1 MLADTAVLSRG
12 GRTPT
17 AADFAAL
24 AAEPRTVKL
33 HQVSAGEAKKIVLG
47 FQQSAPGFIVMF
59 TLLVSFTAGGALL
72 AAERRLGTL
81 RRLASSPISRTAVVT
96 GKFGSRFVLGLIQMS
111 FAMLAAKWLL
121 AVNWG
126 GPRLWAV
133 LMLLIVYTALCAA
146 LSVLLGSVVRSE
158 SQSIGL
164 GVIASNILAALG
176 GCWWPI
182 EITPPA
188 MQQFSLVMPTGW
200 AMHGLHR
207 LLNYG
212 SSPVSVFPHVLA
224 LAAATLLAGWI
235 AVRRFEFR

>member
-1 MLADTAVLSRG
+1 M
-12 GRTPT
+12 
-17 AADFAAL
+17 
-24 AAEPRTVKL
+24 
-33 HQVSAGEAKKIVLG
+33 
-47 FQQSAPGFIVMF
+47 
-59 TLLVSFTAGGALL
+59 
-72 AAERRLGTL
+72 
-81 RRLASSPISRTAVVT
+81 
-96 GKFGSRFVLGLIQMS
+96 
-111 FAMLAAKWLL
+111 
-121 AVNWG
+121 
-126 GPRLWAV
+126 
-133 LMLLIVYTALCAA
+133 VYTAMCAA
-146 LSVLLGSVVRSE
+146 LSLLLGSVVRSE

-212 SSPVSVFPHVLA
+212 SPPVTVIPHLVA
-224 LAAATLLAGWI
+224 LGAAALVVGWA